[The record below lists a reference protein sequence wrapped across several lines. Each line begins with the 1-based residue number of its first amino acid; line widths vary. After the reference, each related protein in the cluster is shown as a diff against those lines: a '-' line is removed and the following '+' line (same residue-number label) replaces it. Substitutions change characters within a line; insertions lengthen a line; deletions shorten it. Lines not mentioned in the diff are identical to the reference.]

1 MEMSRKTKKNYTKE
15 FKEEAVKLMREQ
27 GYSQTEA
34 SSRLG
39 VARANLNRWEK
50 EIIKDGN
57 KNNSSKKIIGI
68 EQKELDELHKEIKRL
83 KMEREILKKAA
94 AFFANESN

>member
-1 MEMSRKTKKNYTKE
+1 MSKKTKKKYTKE
-15 FKEEAVKLMREQ
+15 FKTEAVKLMREQ

-34 SSRLG
+34 SNRLG
-39 VARANLNRWEK
+39 VPRVNLNRWEK
-50 EIIKDGN
+50 ESVKSDK
-57 KNNSSKKIIGI
+57 KNTSAKKFISI
-68 EQKELDELHKEIKRL
+68 EEKEWDELHKEIKRL

>member
-1 MEMSRKTKKNYTKE
+1 MSKKTKKNYTKE

-34 SSRLG
+34 SNRLG
-39 VARANLNRWEK
+39 VPRANLSRWEK
-50 EIIKDGN
+50 ELIRNGSKT
-57 KNNSSKKIIGI
+57 NSSKKIISI

-94 AFFANESN
+94 AFFVNESN